1 MTTQREMKERLIDAR
16 YQAEKEVSRL
26 KDELREV
33 KRDTQ
38 DVAIHNL
45 ELMEENKKLKEEYD
59 KAIKII
65 NKLDLQVKTL
75 IFERDIRL
83 ATMRELRKKMKDMI
97 K

>member
-16 YQAEKEVSRL
+16 YQAEKEASRL

-45 ELMEENKKLKEEYD
+45 ELVVENKKLKEELE
-59 KAIKII
+59 KT
-65 NKLDLQVKTL
+65 NKLVDKLNDQVRVL
-75 IFERDIRL
+75 IFEREIRL
-83 ATMRELRKKMKDMI
+83 ATIRELRKKMRDMI

>member
-33 KRDTQ
+33 KRDAQ

-59 KAIKII
+59 RAIKII

-83 ATMRELRKKMKDMI
+83 ATMRELRKKMRDMI

>member
-1 MTTQREMKERLIDAR
+1 MTTQREMKERAIEAR
-16 YQAEKEVSRL
+16 YQAEKLVSKL

-45 ELMEENKKLKEEYD
+45 ELVVENKKLKEELER
-59 KAIKII
+59 A
-65 NKLDLQVKTL
+65 NKLVDKLNDQVRVL

-83 ATMRELRKKMKDMI
+83 ATIRELKNKLRNKI

>member
-33 KRDTQ
+33 KRDAQ

-45 ELMEENKKLKEEYD
+45 ELMEENKKLKEELD
-59 KAIKII
+59 KA
-65 NKLDLQVKTL
+65 NKLADKLNEQVRVL
-75 IFERDIRL
+75 IFEREIRL
-83 ATMRELRKKMKDMI
+83 ATMREMRKKMRDMI

>member
-16 YQAEKEVSRL
+16 YQAEKLASKLR
-26 KDELREV
+26 DELREV
-33 KRDTQ
+33 KRDAQ

-45 ELMEENKKLKEEYD
+45 ELVVENKKLKEEYD

-65 NKLDLQVKTL
+65 DKLDLQVKTL
-75 IFERDIRL
+75 IFERDMRL
-83 ATMRELRKKMKDMI
+83 AVIRELRKKLRDGI

>member
-1 MTTQREMKERLIDAR
+1 MTTAREMKERLIDAR

-33 KRDTQ
+33 RRDAQ

-75 IFERDIRL
+75 IFERDMRL
-83 ATMRELRKKMKDMI
+83 ATMREMRKKMRDMI

>member
-33 KRDTQ
+33 KRDAQ

-83 ATMRELRKKMKDMI
+83 ATIRELRKKMRDMI

>member
-1 MTTQREMKERLIDAR
+1 MTTQREMKERLIEAR
-16 YQAEKEVSRL
+16 YQAEKEASRL

-45 ELMEENKKLKEEYD
+45 ELVVENKRLREEIQDMYKL
-59 KAIKII
+59 I
-65 NKLDLQVKTL
+65 NKLDGQVKTL
-75 IFERDIRL
+75 LVERDIRL
-83 ATMRELRKKMKDMI
+83 ATIRELRKRLKDKI

>member
-16 YQAEKEVSRL
+16 YQAEKEVSKL

-33 KRDTQ
+33 KRDAQ

-59 KAIKII
+59 KAMKII

-83 ATMRELRKKMKDMI
+83 VTMRELRKKMRDMI